1 VKYLYAFLATLVV
14 LAVFDVIWLN
24 MVIANTFNV
33 ELGESALPSPQMCPA
48 VIFTCCMHWRVRVS
62 IVLPN
67 PLLPSASHSE
77 FLFGALRG

>member
-1 VKYLYAFLATLVV
+1 MKYLYAFLATLIV

-24 MVIANTFNV
+24 MVIANTFNT
-33 ELGESALPSPQMCPA
+33 ELGDSVLPSPRMLPA
-48 VIFTCCMHWRVRVS
+48 AIFMSCMHRGVMVS

-67 PLLPSASHSE
+67 PLLPSAWHRE